1 MSAFEPKF
9 KKKVIAGY
17 QLGSSTTISNTLQ
30 YEDDYIDIRVGEFD
44 VNTVGPSSL
53 PYRILKAGKQ
63 IYVKPKKD
71 VSFIST
77 NLYFANN
84 PNYNIINNP
93 QVITDVSHPYF
104 YIQSSKNTGILS
116 FNGKSYDDIY
126 ISTNNKVNFVIY
138 YKIDTVTNSYGELQY
153 HNIVLQ
159 VGSTNLSDNICP
171 MYCLPQVYAQTI
183 GIGWDSTVGNEHM
196 TVDEASVIAAITS
209 ASYSKADT
217 TYRLTPT
224 SDSSK
229 TYKLVGNFNLSD
241 PDNSPADYYYGNYR
255 YAITTNT
262 VDATEDF
269 KLTYGYGE
277 IDESKIN
284 ITSYVAE
291 TTSDISHT
299 APDGTLYNS
308 VIVTIPKQEYVLD
321 LSKHTHGTDRANI
334 IGKDGTI
341 KPITPN
347 GYLISKISG
356 KVRVQDVNLAINTNG
371 TTTYESDD
379 SFYNQVVVDTNIQ
392 SIGDIETNLNIRNI
406 KCDTNSLFY
415 DECSITFYLDVYV
428 NENYSVYISTDNNN
442 FSLYSGD
449 DIELPID
456 LKDIKKNIY
465 YKLKNN
471 IDNTYTSV
479 SCLQIPV
486 EGYLLNAIDIPNI
499 KVERTSNNNFSI
511 YIENIESIDHGFICS
526 LNINDKI
533 YTLDDIDNAYV
544 DITTTEKYINIESYF
559 YKMIHRKKREG
570 KITRLIV
577 DTDSLAV
584 IELSTIEYRDP
595 AYVYSKVPTKYYGV
609 YLTLLKL
616 LSDNGETLLND
627 CVSACKSSSHKL
639 TSLWNMFNAACGA
652 YLNNNKKL
660 ADVLI
665 KTITSQLNIMYDEN
679 FDFLQHRIFIGNYTL
694 ENKNNPNEFNT
705 VDLYKLTP
713 IEYDVC
719 SDVELTFTIKQTSD
733 IHYIMLPPELDLKYV
748 SFGDTI
754 KTVLFDSANN
764 INLYKTRSWRMA
776 DKDTDGTIYWYY
788 SPAGAFDDIIT
799 VVCKHK

>member
-1 MSAFEPKF
+1 MIITTITPSDFTYTSGVGLVPGYYRYVRNINGQYILDIQFTEGS
-9 KKKVIAGY
+9 IGTTAGY
-17 QLGSSTTISNTLQ
+17 RDKILGDKSVTFRFLPQEGADKLPLLYKIYGGSIKGLGTNVIPEILEDTTFNISGNYIPEVIVQNVSTGNEITSIYTVKLNAADNYLTMFTDWDGDNSTLTSDNIFILCIGNKDVADISGTWLQVGYQVGQNLIKQNPDGSLVFHYYSQDLSNDNIVNAIIQHAVQ
-30 YEDDYIDIRVGEFD
+30 YE
-44 VNTVGPSSL
+44 N
-53 PYRILKAGKQ
+53 
-63 IYVKPKKD
+63 KD
-71 VSFIST
+71 GYYKLLHYDST
-77 NLYFANN
+77 NYLTDRNN
-84 PNYNIINNP
+84 SISVYLNVNHTAIGDRP
-93 QVITDVSHPYF
+93 F
-104 YIQSSKNTGILS
+104 YIEVYEDEITKTIEELDINTIEDGVYEAPEGIV
-116 FNGKSYDDIY
+116 Y
-126 ISTNNKVNFVIY
+126 NKVN
-138 YKIDTVTNSYGELQY
+138 L
-153 HNIVLQ
+153 
-159 VGSTNLSDNICP
+159 
-171 MYCLPQVYAQTI
+171 
-183 GIGWDSTVGNEHM
+183 
-196 TVDEASVIAAITS
+196 
-209 ASYSKADT
+209 
-217 TYRLTPT
+217 
-224 SDSSK
+224 
-229 TYKLVGNFNLSD
+229 
-241 PDNSPADYYYGNYR
+241 
-255 YAITTNT
+255 
-262 VDATEDF
+262 
-269 KLTYGYGE
+269 
-277 IDESKIN
+277 
-284 ITSYVAE
+284 
-291 TTSDISHT
+291 
-299 APDGTLYNS
+299 
-308 VIVTIPKQEYVLD
+308 TIPKQTLT
-321 LSKHTHGTDRANI
+321 LTTTSNGTETYKSSNSLYNEV
-334 IGKDGTI
+334 T
-341 KPITPN
+341 
-347 GYLISKISG
+347 
-356 KVRVQDVNLAINTNG
+356 INTN
-371 TTTYESDD
+371 
-379 SFYNQVVVDTNIQ
+379 VQ

-428 NENYSVYISTDNNN
+428 NENYSVYISTDNKN

-456 LKDIKKNIY
+456 LRDIKKNIY

-559 YKMIHRKKREG
+559 YKMIHRKKCEG

-627 CVSACKSSSHKL
+627 CASACKSSSHKL

-652 YLNNNKKL
+652 YLNDNKKL

-665 KTITSQLNIMYDEN
+665 KTITSQLNMMYDEN

-694 ENKNNPNEFNT
+694 KDKNNPNEFNT

-713 IEYDVC
+713 TEYDVC

-748 SFGDTI
+748 SFGDVI

>member
-1 MSAFEPKF
+1 MSIFEPKF
-9 KKKVIAGY
+9 KKKIIAGY
-17 QLGSSTTISNTLQ
+17 QLGSSATIPNTLQ

-44 VNTVGPSSL
+44 VNTIGPSSL

-84 PNYNIINNP
+84 PSCNIINNP
-93 QVITDVSHPYF
+93 QVITDFSNPYF
-104 YIQSSKNTGILS
+104 YIQSSKDIGILS

-126 ISTNNKVNFVIY
+126 ISTNNKVNFVVY
-138 YKIDTVTNSYGELQY
+138 YKVDDPSDYTY

-159 VGSTNLSDNICP
+159 VGSTNLSDSICP
-171 MYCLPQVYAQTI
+171 MYYLPMTYAQRI
-183 GIGWDSTVGNEHM
+183 GIGWDSGNGHM
-196 TVDEASVIAAITS
+196 DVDEASVITAITS
-209 ASYSKADT
+209 ASYSDT
-217 TYRLTPT
+217 SNTYRLTPT

-229 TYKLVGNFNLSD
+229 TYQLVGSFSSD
-241 PDNSPADYYYGNYR
+241 SPVDTYLKNYR

-291 TTSDISHT
+291 TISDISHT

-308 VIVTIPKQEYVLD
+308 VVVTIPKQEYVLD
-321 LSKHTHGTDRANI
+321 LSKRTHGTDRANI
-334 IGKDGTI
+334 IGKDGII
-341 KPITPN
+341 KPIIPN

-356 KVRVQDVNLAINTNG
+356 KVRVQDENLAINTNG
-371 TTTYESDD
+371 TTTYELDD
-379 SFYNQVVVDTNIQ
+379 SFYNQVVVDTNVQ
-392 SIGDIETNLNIRNI
+392 SIGNIETNLNIRNI

-456 LKDIKKNIY
+456 LRDIKKNIY

-559 YKMIHRKKREG
+559 YKMIHRKKCEG

-639 TSLWNMFNAACGA
+639 ISLWNMFNAACGA

-705 VDLYKLTP
+705 VYLYKLTP
-713 IEYDVC
+713 TEYDVC
-719 SDVELTFTIKQTSD
+719 SDIELTFTIKQTSD

>member
-9 KKKVIAGY
+9 KKKIIVGY
-17 QLGSSTTISNTLQ
+17 QLGSSTTIPNTLQ

-44 VNTVGPSSL
+44 VNTIGPSSL

-71 VSFIST
+71 ISFIST
-77 NLYFANN
+77 NLYFTNL
-84 PNYNIINNP
+84 PSHNIINNP
-93 QVITDVSHPYF
+93 QVITDFVNPYF
-104 YIQSSKNTGILS
+104 YIQSSKDIGILS
-116 FNGKSYDDIY
+116 FNDKSYDDIY

-138 YKIDTVTNSYGELQY
+138 YKIDIVNDGYGDIEY

-159 VGSTNLSDNICP
+159 IGSTNLSDNICP
-171 MYCLPQVYAQTI
+171 MYCLTKIYAQNI
-183 GIGWDSTVGNEHM
+183 GIGWDYSEGNEHM
-196 TVDEASVIAAITS
+196 TVNEDTVISAIINGTYSTS
-209 ASYSKADT
+209 NNSYP
-217 TYRLTPT
+217 LIPL
-224 SDSSK
+224 SSSS
-229 TYKLVGNFNLSD
+229 TQYKLSGNFSGG
-241 PDNSPADYYYGNYR
+241 SPADIYYKNYI

-269 KLTYGYGE
+269 KLTYGYAE

-284 ITSYVAE
+284 ITSYIAE

-308 VIVTIPKQEYVLD
+308 VVVTIPKQEYVLD
-321 LSKHTHGTDRANI
+321 LAKPTSGISGINP

-341 KPITPN
+341 TPIIPN
-347 GYLISKISG
+347 GYLISKVSG
-356 KVRVQDVNLAINTNG
+356 KVRVQDVNLAITANG
-371 TTTYESDD
+371 IKTYESPG
-379 SFYNQVVVDTNIQ
+379 SFYNQVAINTNVQ

-428 NENYSVYISTDNNN
+428 NENYSVYISTNNNN

-456 LKDIKKNIY
+456 LRDIKKNIY

-584 IELSTIEYRDP
+584 IELSTIEYKDP
-595 AYVYSKVPTKYYGV
+595 AYVYSKVPTKYYGI

-627 CVSACKSSSHKL
+627 CASACKSSSHKL

-652 YLNNNKKL
+652 YLNDNKKL

-694 ENKNNPNEFNT
+694 EDKNNSNEFNT

-713 IEYDVC
+713 TEYDVC

-788 SPAGAFDDIIT
+788 SPAGAFSDIIT

>member
-1 MSAFEPKF
+1 MKYIITGRSLIEGTSSAGF
-9 KKKVIAGY
+9 KVY
-17 QLGSSTTISNTLQ
+17 
-30 YEDDYIDIRVGEFD
+30 DDDNINVRVLPSD
-44 VNTVGPSSL
+44 YTVHT
-53 PYRILKAGKQ
+53 PYYLHLKAGKK
-63 IYVKPKKD
+63 IYVTAKKNID
-71 VSFIST
+71 FLST
-77 NLYFANN
+77 NLYFVNN
-84 PNYNIINNP
+84 ADNNISNNP
-93 QVITDVSHPYF
+93 QSIIHSDTGTGSYE
-104 YIQSSKNTGILS
+104 IQSSKSVGVLS

-126 ISTNNKVNFVIY
+126 ISTNNKVNFVLY
-138 YKIDTVTNSYGELQY
+138 YKVDDPSDFTY

-159 VGSTNLSDNICP
+159 VGSTNLSDSICP
-171 MYCLPQVYAQTI
+171 MYYLPFTYAQRI
-183 GIGWDSTVGNEHM
+183 GIGWDSGNSHM
-196 TVDEASVIAAITS
+196 DVDEASVIAAITS
-209 ASYSKADT
+209 ASYSNPSNT
-217 TYRLTPT
+217 FRLTPT

-229 TYKLVGNFNLSD
+229 TYQLVGSFSSD
-241 PDNSPADYYYGNYR
+241 SPVDTYLKNYR

-269 KLTYGYGE
+269 KLTYT
-277 IDESKIN
+277 IDEYEGYTIQQFNKTALSSFTVDSSTTNILYNKIN
-284 ITSYVAE
+284 V
-291 TTSDISHT
+291 
-299 APDGTLYNS
+299 N
-308 VIVTIPKQEYVLD
+308 IPTKEYVLD
-321 LSKHTHGTDRANI
+321 LHKLLPPSGRPASIKGNPVSDDGIITEIEPTD
-334 IGKDGTI
+334 
-341 KPITPN
+341 
-347 GYLISKISG
+347 YLINKISG
-356 KVRVQDVNLAINTNG
+356 SIRVTDMTFTSTENGENTYKHDTQFYNAVTVNTN
-371 TTTYESDD
+371 
-379 SFYNQVVVDTNIQ
+379 VQ
-392 SIGDIETNLNIRNI
+392 SIRDIETNLNIRNI

-428 NENYSVYISTDNNN
+428 NENYSVYISTDNHN

-456 LKDIKKNIY
+456 LRDIKKNIY

-526 LNINDKI
+526 LNINGKI

-544 DITTTEKYINIESYF
+544 NITTTEKYINIESYF

-595 AYVYSKVPTKYYGV
+595 AYVYSKVPTKYYGI

-627 CVSACKSSSHKL
+627 CASACKSSSHKL

-705 VDLYKLTP
+705 VYLYKLTP
-713 IEYDVC
+713 TEYDVC

-754 KTVLFDSANN
+754 KTVLFDYANN
-764 INLYKTRSWRMA
+764 INLYKTRNWRMA

-788 SPAGAFDDIIT
+788 SPAGSFDDIIT

>member
-9 KKKVIAGY
+9 KKKIIAGY

-44 VNTVGPSSL
+44 VNTIGPSSL

-77 NLYFANN
+77 NLYFTNN
-84 PNYNIINNP
+84 PSYNIINNP
-93 QVITDVSHPYF
+93 QVITDFSNPYF
-104 YIQSSKNTGILS
+104 YIQSSKDIGTLS

-126 ISTNNKVNFVIY
+126 ISTNNKVNFVLY
-138 YKIDTVTNSYGELQY
+138 YKVDDPSDFTY

-159 VGSTNLSDNICP
+159 VGSTNLSDSICL
-171 MYCLPQVYAQTI
+171 MYYLPFTYAQRI
-183 GIGWDSTVGNEHM
+183 GIGWDSGNGRID
-196 TVDEASVIAAITS
+196 VDEISVISAIING
-209 ASYSKADT
+209 SYSDPSNT
-217 TYRLTPT
+217 FRLTPT

-229 TYKLVGNFNLSD
+229 TYQLVGSFSSD
-241 PDNSPADYYYGNYR
+241 SPVDTYLKNYR

-291 TTSDISHT
+291 TISDISHT
-299 APDGTLYNS
+299 APDGTLYNTIAVS
-308 VIVTIPKQEYVLD
+308 IPKREYVLD
-321 LSKHTHGTDRANI
+321 LAKPTSGTDRTNT

-341 KPITPN
+341 TPITPN
-347 GYLISKISG
+347 GYLISKILG
-356 KVRVQDVNLAINTNG
+356 KVRVKDVTLDITSNGTNTYESEGSFYNKIDINTN
-371 TTTYESDD
+371 
-379 SFYNQVVVDTNIQ
+379 VQ

-456 LKDIKKNIY
+456 LRDIKKNIY

-486 EGYLLNAIDIPNI
+486 EGYLLNAIDIPKI

-533 YTLDDIDNAYV
+533 YTLNDIDNAYV
-544 DITTTEKYINIESYF
+544 NITTTEKYINIESYF
-559 YKMIHRKKREG
+559 YKMIHRKKRKG

-595 AYVYSKVPTKYYGV
+595 AYVYSKVPTKYYGI

-627 CVSACKSSSHKL
+627 CASACKSSSHKL

-652 YLNNNKKL
+652 YLNDNKKL

-679 FDFLQHRIFIGNYTL
+679 FDFLQHRIFVGNYTL

-713 IEYDVC
+713 TEYDVC

-788 SPAGAFDDIIT
+788 SPAGAFNDIIT